1 MFFVDFLLKIS
12 GFVFFFLIAT
22 FLSFFY
28 LKVSKLKFLYV
39 FEDSRF
45 FGKTAT
51 TANEHRLQRF

>member
-1 MFFVDFLLKIS
+1 MFFVNFLLKIS
-12 GFVFFFLIAT
+12 GFVFFLIAT